1 MRLRDENKRK
11 VIVQTAAR
19 LFSEQP
25 FHKVRLDDVAD
36 AAGVGKGT
44 VYIYFKNK
52 EELYYSLVFDG
63 FVELVQKIQNEVSAP
78 GRDNTT
84 KLRMVIS
91 CMVNHAVDHP
101 QFFDVLRTVAIPE
114 PDSNWDAKRREC
126 AALIEQ
132 MIRDGIASGEFRDPH
147 PERIGIF
154 LMAMMRAIML
164 YGPKIED
171 RQELIDHMGN
181 LLLDGLSTKA
191 K

>member
-11 VIVQTAAR
+11 LIVQTASR
-19 LFSEQP
+19 LFAEQP

-63 FVELVQKIQNEVSAP
+63 FIDLVQKIQAEVRAP
-78 GRDNTT
+78 AANNAA
-84 KLRMVIS
+84 KLRNVVT
-91 CMVNHAVDHP
+91 CLVDHAVGHP
-101 QFFDVLRTVAIPE
+101 QFFDVLRTVAIPD
-114 PDSNWDAKRREC
+114 PDTNWDAKRREC

-132 MIRDGIASGEFRDPH
+132 VVRDGVAAGEFQDAH
-147 PERIGIF
+147 PERVGIY
-154 LMAMMRAIML
+154 LMAMMRGTML

-171 RQELIDHMGN
+171 RGELVNHMAN
-181 LLLDGLSTKA
+181 FLLHGVTA
-191 K
+191 R

>member
-1 MRLRDENKRK
+1 MRLRDENKRRL
-11 VIVQTAAR
+11 IVQTAAR

-63 FVELVQKIQNEVSAP
+63 FIELVEKVQAEVNAP
-78 GRDNTT
+78 APSHAT
-84 KLRMVIS
+84 KLRLVVTRMVD
-91 CMVNHAVDHP
+91 HAVEHP
-101 QFFDVLRTVAIPE
+101 QFFDVLRTVAIPD
-114 PDSNWDAKRREC
+114 PDTNWDAKRREC
-126 AALIEQ
+126 AALIEK
-132 MIRDGIASGEFRDPH
+132 MIRDGIAAGEFRDTH
-147 PERIGIF
+147 PERAGIY

-171 RQELIDHMGN
+171 RGELIDHISN
-181 LLLDGLSTKA
+181 FLLHGVTA
-191 K
+191 R